1 MMPVLQVSSK
11 PLQSHGTAAA
21 VRAVRAPG
29 PPGGMLFTTPLP
41 AEARP
46 EVGSRGGVGGD
57 GVNGLAMSSSAAG
70 RLMAA
75 SVSPSGTGTGGGAAT
90 GDGGGGGGDD
100 GESPLGALSTT
111 AASWSLAQSG
121 SVASLRG
128 VQGARRKAEDEVAQ
142 RALALGCILLGF
154 WLSKEPAQYFT
165 RPPK

>member
-11 PLQSHGTAAA
+11 PLESHGTAAA
-21 VRAVRAPG
+21 VRAPRAPG

-46 EVGSRGGVGGD
+46 EVGSRGGVGG
-57 GVNGLAMSSSAAG
+57 GGGNGLAMSSSAAG
-70 RLMAA
+70 RLMTV
-75 SVSPSGTGTGGGAAT
+75 SVSPSGTGTG
-90 GDGGGGGGDD
+90 DGGGGGDD
-100 GESPLGALSTT
+100 GEPPLDALSTT

-121 SVASLRG
+121 SVTSLRG

-154 WLSKEPAQYFT
+154 WLSKEPARYFT